1 MSKLTKIKLRKLW
14 ILFLNSIVGLKRN
27 LWLTFISVLSTTVLL
42 SLIGSVYVLSK
53 NADKL
58 TTDVEN
64 DVTINVFLDTS
75 TNDNSEFI
83 VDANGENVKNKNYQK
98 IYNSILTIKN
108 VKSVKWSSKEEQLE
122 QLVAQMGSTWSA
134 FEETTNPLY
143 DVYVVTT
150 NSPKQIKSVSQEIA
164 KIENVADVKY
174 GGENADKIISL
185 AKNTRNIATITIA
198 ILLIIVVLLI
208 SNIIRLTIMARQ
220 DEIQINKLVGATNTF
235 IKLPFVFEGVWIG
248 LLGSILPTIVLSI
261 IYKFIYQST
270 FQMMNSVNISLLAP
284 STIIYKMAF
293 LMVGIG
299 IFVGIIASNLS
310 MNKYLKI

>member
-83 VDANGENVKNKNYQK
+83 VDANGENVKNENYQK

-108 VKSVKWSSKEEQLE
+108 VKSVKWSNKEEQLE

-134 FEETTNPLY
+134 FEKTTNPLY

-150 NSPKQIKSVSQEIA
+150 DSPKQIKSVSQEIA
-164 KIENVADVKY
+164 KIKNVADVKY
-174 GGENADKIISL
+174 GGENTDKIISL
-185 AKNTRNIATITIA
+185 AKNTRIIATTTIG

-261 IYKFIYQST
+261 IYKLIYQST

>member
-1 MSKLTKIKLRKLW
+1 MNTLTKIRLRKLW

-58 TTDVEN
+58 TTDIEN

-83 VDANGENVKNKNYQK
+83 VNANGKNVKNENYQK
-98 IYNSILTIKN
+98 IYNNILAIKN

-122 QLVAQMGSTWSA
+122 QLVEQMGSTWSA

-143 DVYVVTT
+143 DVYVVTS
-150 NSPKQIKSVSQEIA
+150 NSPKQIKSVSEKIA

-185 AKNTRNIATITIA
+185 AKNTRIVATTTIA
-198 ILLIIVVLLI
+198 VLLIIVVLLI

-220 DEIQINKLVGATNTF
+220 DEIQISKLVGATNTF

-248 LLGSILPTIVLSI
+248 LLGSILPAIVLSL

-270 FQMMNSVNISLLAP
+270 FQMMNSVNISLLMP
-284 STIIYKMAF
+284 STIVYKMLF
-293 LMVGIG
+293 LMVSIG
-299 IFVGIIASNLS
+299 IFVGIISSNLS

>member
-185 AKNTRNIATITIA
+185 AKNTRIIATTTIA

>member
-42 SLIGSVYVLSK
+42 SLIGLVYVLSK

-83 VDANGENVKNKNYQK
+83 VGANSKNVKNENYQK

-122 QLVAQMGSTWSA
+122 QLVAQMGL
-134 FEETTNPLY
+134 NL
-143 DVYVVTT
+143 
-150 NSPKQIKSVSQEIA
+150 VS
-164 KIENVADVKY
+164 
-174 GGENADKIISL
+174 
-185 AKNTRNIATITIA
+185 
-198 ILLIIVVLLI
+198 
-208 SNIIRLTIMARQ
+208 
-220 DEIQINKLVGATNTF
+220 F
-235 IKLPFVFEGVWIG
+235 
-248 LLGSILPTIVLSI
+248 
-261 IYKFIYQST
+261 
-270 FQMMNSVNISLLAP
+270 
-284 STIIYKMAF
+284 
-293 LMVGIG
+293 
-299 IFVGIIASNLS
+299 
-310 MNKYLKI
+310 

>member
-42 SLIGSVYVLSK
+42 GLIGSVYVLSK

-58 TTDVEN
+58 TSDVEN

-75 TNDNSEFI
+75 TNDNSDFI
-83 VDANGENVKNKNYQK
+83 VNANGENVKNENYQK

-143 DVYVVTT
+143 DVYIVTT
-150 NSPKQIKSVSQEIA
+150 NDPKQIKSVSQEIA

-185 AKNTRNIATITIA
+185 AKNTRIIATMTIA

-261 IYKFIYQST
+261 IYKLIYQST
-270 FQMMNSVNISLLAP
+270 FQMMNSVNISLLTP

>member
-1 MSKLTKIKLRKLW
+1 MNKLTKIRLRKLW

-42 SLIGSVYVLSK
+42 SLIGSFYVLSK
-53 NADKL
+53 NAEKL
-58 TTDVEN
+58 TTDIEN

-75 TNDNSEFI
+75 TNDNSELI
-83 VDANGENVKNKNYQK
+83 VNANGENVKNKNYQK
-98 IYNSILTIKN
+98 IYNNILAIKN

-122 QLVAQMGSTWSA
+122 QLVGQMGSTWSA

-143 DVYVVTT
+143 DVYIVTT
-150 NSPKQIKSVSQEIA
+150 NSPKQVKTVSEKIA

-185 AKNTRNIATITIA
+185 AKNTRIVATTTIA
-198 ILLIIVVLLI
+198 VLLIIVVLLI

-220 DEIQINKLVGATNTF
+220 DEIQISKLVGATNTF

-248 LLGSILPTIVLSI
+248 LLGSILPAIVLSL

-270 FQMMNSVNISLLAP
+270 FPMMNSVNISLLMP
-284 STIIYKMAF
+284 STIVYKMLF
-293 LMVGIG
+293 LMVSIG
-299 IFVGIIASNLS
+299 IFVSIISSNLS